1 MSANVA
7 AVARDLSSEDIL
19 KRKQR
24 TLWGDTWSQF
34 RRHKLALFGLTV
46 LALIVFSVLAGP
58 SSIPV
63 DPDYADLTQM
73 NQAPSLDHPFGTDNI
88 GRDLLAR
95 NLYGGR
101 ISLAVGISAMLLA
114 IVLGTAV
121 GALAGYFNYAGRS
134 AHAFHGHDAGA
145 AAVAPAAGDHSAVS
159 RLHCAQMFG
168 PEMGIFLL
176 IVFVIGILGWMATA
190 RIVRSTVLSIKE
202 KEFVEAAV
210 NVGSGQRRILNKHIL
225 PNVMSPIIVSAT
237 LAVAAAILTESA
249 LSFLGLGFPSDVPT
263 WGRLLFDG
271 KDFMTFTPWVVIWP
285 GLFISL
291 VGAEHQLHRRRPARR
306 DGSSS
311 APLEAPPFVARVSSL
326 RTVVGSSQTERPADA
341 ISRAFGLPSVV
352 LCRFFRQAIRRPR
365 RPACSAE
372 ASGKIAFRAYLA
384 AAYFSATLSQAT
396 TFHHAET

>member
-1 MSANVA
+1 MSVNAA
-7 AVARDLSSEDIL
+7 AVAKDLSAEDVL

-24 TLWGDTWSQF
+24 TLWGDTWAQF

-46 LALIVFSVLAGP
+46 LAVMIFAVLAGP
-58 SSIPV
+58 IIYPV

-73 NQAPSLDHPFGTDNI
+73 NMAPSIQHPFGTDNI
-88 GRDLLAR
+88 GRDQLAR

-114 IVLGTAV
+114 ISLGTAV
-121 GALAGYFNYAGRS
+121 GALAGYFQVLDNPLMRFTDMMLALPQLPLLLVIILLFRDTLRT
-134 AHAFHGHDAGA
+134 A
-145 AAVAPAAGDHSAVS
+145 
-159 RLHCAQMFG
+159 FG
-168 PEMGIFLL
+168 PELGIFLL

-210 NVGSGQRRILNKHIL
+210 NVGSGQRRILGKHIL
-225 PNVMSPIIVSAT
+225 PNVLSPIIVSAT

-263 WGRLLFDG
+263 WGRLLYDG

-291 VGAEHQLHRRRPARR
+291 SVLSINFIGDGLRDALDPRAR
-306 DGSSS
+306 
-311 APLEAPPFVARVSSL
+311 
-326 RTVVGSSQTERPADA
+326 
-341 ISRAFGLPSVV
+341 
-352 LCRFFRQAIRRPR
+352 
-365 RPACSAE
+365 
-372 ASGKIAFRAYLA
+372 
-384 AAYFSATLSQAT
+384 
-396 TFHHAET
+396 H